1 MITKE
6 RIKTLALE
14 TGFHACGIT
23 LPKPIPQA
31 EEALRSWSSQGKHGE
46 MKYLENYD
54 GRKNRFWGNFG
65 NAKSIIVLGV
75 NYFSKQSPSVCHEI
89 ASPRQGEARNDDCL
103 AGR

>member
-6 RIKTLALE
+6 RVKTLALE
-14 TGFHACGIT
+14 TGFHTCGIT

-31 EEALRSWSSQGKHGE
+31 EEALRRWSSQGKHGE

-54 GRKNRFWGNFG
+54 GRKNRFWGNLG

-75 NYFSKQSPSVCHEI
+75 NYF
-89 ASPRQGEARNDDCL
+89 
-103 AGR
+103 